1 VSHKKKGE
9 NNMRKGAAGSEV
21 VKLQADLEF
30 LGYNTGLVKFDG
42 VFGDLTEGAVKLFQ
56 RFNGLK
62 VDGWVGPKTKTAMYK
77 KLLEMEGLNQ

>member
-1 VSHKKKGE
+1 
-9 NNMRKGAAGSEV
+9 MRKGAIGAEV

-30 LGYNTGLVKFDG
+30 LGYNTGLQKFDG
-42 VFGDLTEGAVKLFQ
+42 VFADLTEGAVKLFQ

-62 VDGWVGPKTKTAMYK
+62 VDGWVGPKTKIAMYK

>member
-1 VSHKKKGE
+1 
-9 NNMRKGAAGSEV
+9 MRKGAIGSEV

-30 LGYNTGLVKFDG
+30 LGYNTGRIKFDG

-56 RFNGLK
+56 RFNDLK
-62 VDGWVGPKTKTAMYK
+62 VDGWVGPKTKIVIYK